1 MPVSGGERRRPIW
14 QPALPATVARMGTRW
29 RWDQVPKVVQDMVE
43 AGLGSLVTEFA
54 SATSGYS
61 PALAGVAR
69 LADQRR
75 IFLKGI
81 PRDRH
86 PGLGEALAREIA
98 VDMSLAPYSPPA
110 PVLLGHWTHQAWT
123 VAAWEA
129 VDGPSPGDPW
139 TEQQL
144 RDVGRTLGLVRR
156 QPVTGLPAAAEV
168 YGEWFGGWSRLASG
182 ALAGMHKAP
191 ADSSELWW
199 RPRLPL
205 LQDLERHSLDTVVG
219 GSFVHNDVRS
229 DNLLVTASGSTLV
242 VDWVHCCVGADWL
255 DAALLSVSVAAEDG
269 LHPDR
274 VLDLLG
280 IVIPDEHKT
289 EFIAGWAGYL
299 VHASRLPTTPQ
310 TEDLRHHQQ
319 RKAAAAIAWLESSLS
334 A

>member
-1 MPVSGGERRRPIW
+1 
-14 QPALPATVARMGTRW
+14 
-29 RWDQVPKVVQDMVE
+29 MVE
-43 AGLGSLVTEFA
+43 AGLGSWVTEFA

-61 PALAGVAR
+61 PAMAGVAR

-75 IFLKGI
+75 IFVKGI
-81 PRDRH
+81 PRYRH
-86 PGLGEALAREIA
+86 PSLGDALAREIA
-98 VDMSLAPYSPPA
+98 INKSLAPYSPPA
-110 PVLLGHWTHQAWT
+110 PVLLGHWTDQGWT

-139 TEQQL
+139 TEEQL
-144 RDVGRTLGLVRR
+144 RDVGRTLRLVRG

-168 YGEWFGGWSRLASG
+168 YGEWFGGWERLAEGDRAG
-182 ALAGMHKAP
+182 AHRP
-191 ADSSELWW
+191 QADSTELWW

-229 DNLLVTASGSTLV
+229 DNLLLTAIGSLLV

-255 DAALLSVSVAAEDG
+255 DAALFSISVAAEDG

-280 IVIPDEHKT
+280 IVIPEHRKT
-289 EFIAGWAGYL
+289 KFIAGWAGYL
-299 VHASRLPTTPQ
+299 LHASRLPLTPQ

-319 RKAAAAIAWLESSLS
+319 RKAAAAIAWLASSLS
-334 A
+334 P

>member
-1 MPVSGGERRRPIW
+1 
-14 QPALPATVARMGTRW
+14 
-29 RWDQVPKVVQDMVE
+29 MVE
-43 AGLGSLVTEFA
+43 AGLGSQVIEFA

-75 IFLKGI
+75 IFVKGI
-81 PRDRH
+81 PRDQH
-86 PGLGEALAREIA
+86 PGLGEVLAREIA
-98 VDMSLAPYSPPA
+98 INASLASYRPPA
-110 PVLLGHWTHQAWT
+110 PVLLGHWTGQAWT

-129 VDGPSPGDPW
+129 VDGPSPGNPW
-139 TEQQL
+139 TEEQL
-144 RDVGRTLGLVRR
+144 RDVGRTLRLVRAL
-156 QPVTGLPAAAEV
+156 PVTGLPAAAEV
-168 YGEWFGGWSRLASG
+168 YGEWFGGWARLAEG
-182 ALAGMHKAP
+182 DPARAHRAP
-191 ADSSELWW
+191 ADSTELWW

-242 VDWVHCCVGADWL
+242 VDWGHCCAGADWL
-255 DAALLSVSVAAEDG
+255 DAALFSISFATEDG

-280 IVIPDEHKT
+280 IVIPNDLKT

-299 VHASRLPTTPQ
+299 VHASRLPPTPQ

-319 RKAAAAIAWLESSLS
+319 RKAAAAIAWLGNSLS